1 MRSPA
6 DPRLD
11 EIEALYRDR
20 LAHFV
25 RVAAAIV
32 GDHERAIDV
41 VQDAFARCVRARG
54 DFRGESTLETWV
66 WRAVV
71 RTACSAR
78 RGLARKF
85 PESESVARE
94 NGYEPA
100 APSDL
105 PRLVALLPER
115 QRLAV
120 FLRYYADLD
129 YRGIAEVLDVELGT
143 VSATLSAAHAKLRQA
158 IEEVSR

>member
-11 EIEALYRDR
+11 QIEALYRER
-20 LAHFV
+20 LPHFV

-32 GDHERAIDV
+32 GDRERAIDV
-41 VQDAFARCVRARG
+41 VQDAFAKCVRDRG
-54 DFRGESTLETWV
+54 DFRGESALETWI

-71 RTACSAR
+71 RTAYSAR
-78 RGLARKF
+78 ADPAR
-85 PESESVARE
+85 ESLQIESVARE

-105 PRLVALLPER
+105 PRLLAVLPKR
-115 QRLAV
+115 QRLTV

-129 YRGIAEVLDVELGT
+129 YRGIAEVLEVEVGT
-143 VSATLSAAHAKLRQA
+143 VSATLSAAHAKLRRA
-158 IEEVSR
+158 IEEVPQ